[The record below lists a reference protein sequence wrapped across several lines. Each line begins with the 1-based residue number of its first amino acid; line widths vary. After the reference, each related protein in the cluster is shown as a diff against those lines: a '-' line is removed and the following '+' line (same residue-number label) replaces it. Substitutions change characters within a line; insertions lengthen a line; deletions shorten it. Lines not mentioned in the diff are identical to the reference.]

1 MPLLSATDLDKM
13 LAAMGTEDF
22 THADGSV
29 DGRTITGI
37 FDEHSTQ
44 TGMFTDGPGVM
55 TTAPKLTVSV
65 ADALGIDRGDRL
77 TRGVNGRE
85 YYLIQAEPDGSGL
98 VGLILSED
106 EGE

>member
-1 MPLLSATDLDKM
+1 MALLCATDLDKM
-13 LAAMGTEDF
+13 LAAIGTETF

-29 DGRTITGI
+29 NGRPISGI
-37 FDEHSTQ
+37 FDEPSTQ

-55 TTAPKLTVSV
+55 TTAPKLTVST
-65 ADALGIDRGDRL
+65 ADALGIDRGDRI
-77 TRGVNGRE
+77 TRGSNGRE
-85 YYLIQAEPDGSGL
+85 YYLIQAEPDGAGL